1 MSINCII
8 VEDEP
13 IARDILRQYIS
24 DVPNLALLKE
34 FEDGLSAYN
43 YLKTESVDLIFLDI
57 NMPKLSGIS
66 LLKSLQNPPKVILTT
81 AYSEYALDGYEL
93 DVVDYLLKPFSFERF
108 LKAIHKVENQNSV
121 KRTDEFITVKADGKI
136 YRISFSEILYIE
148 AKGDYLTLTTES
160 QKLTFYK
167 TLKSIL
173 QELPASNFLRV
184 HKSYIID
191 LNKIDFVE
199 GNLIH
204 IQDNSI
210 PIGKAYKAD
219 FGDAFLK

>member
-1 MSINCII
+1 MSIKCII
-8 VEDEP
+8 AEDEP
-13 IARDILRQYIS
+13 IAREILRQYIS
-24 DVPNLALLKE
+24 DVPNLTLVKE
-34 FEDGLSAYN
+34 FEDGLNAYN
-43 YLKTESVDLIFLDI
+43 YLKTESVDLLFLDI

-81 AYSEYALDGYEL
+81 AYSEYALDSYEL
-93 DVVDYLLKPFSFERF
+93 DVIDYLLKPFSFERF
-108 LKAIHKVENQNSV
+108 LKAIHKVENHNSV
-121 KRTDEFITVKADGKI
+121 KRSDNFLNVKADGKI

-148 AKGDYLTLTTES
+148 AKGDYLTLHTET

-173 QELPASNFLRV
+173 HDLPAANFLRV

-204 IQDNSI
+204 IGNNII
-210 PIGKAYKAD
+210 PIGKAYKAE
-219 FGDAFLK
+219 FAGAFFK